1 MYALSKPQV
10 QKADLLPLYSLRAPP
25 FFFFFFLE
33 GVDPA
38 DSLYA
43 ADATQTAV
51 AFARYQQG
59 WVGYVGNV
67 NGEAGSDR
75 VMVTMCGLYVDDD

>member
-1 MYALSKPQV
+1 M
-10 QKADLLPLYSLRAPP
+10 
-25 FFFFFFLE
+25 
-33 GVDPA
+33 DPA